1 MTSIDPGPSFVRDG
15 FAIVPALVDGDRC
28 DQLLRL
34 LPAPQE
40 PARLRRL
47 LDLPPVARLAI
58 ELTAHASI
66 AALLPP
72 GARAVQCTFFD
83 KATDRNWSVGPHQ
96 DLSLPLP
103 PGARRLPQGWRGA
116 SHKDGIDFGQPQAAE
131 LERVL
136 AVRVQLDSMVADEG
150 ALEVIPGTHCR
161 GRIEPHEL
169 ADLALTATRVP
180 CPVPR
185 GGALLLRPLLV
196 HGSRRLRAGARRRVL
211 HFVFAAQEAA

>member
-1 MTSIDPGPSFVRDG
+1 MDPGSSVERYG
-15 FAIVPALVDGDRC
+15 FAIVPALVDSDRC

-34 LPAPQE
+34 LPAPHE
-40 PARLRRL
+40 PAKLRRL

-58 ELTAHASI
+58 ELMTHDSI
-66 AALLPP
+66 GALLPT

-83 KATDRNWSVGPHQ
+83 KAADRNWSVGPHQ

-103 PGARRLPQGWRGA
+103 AGAQRLPQGWRGA
-116 SHKDGIDFGQPQAAE
+116 SQKDGLDFGQPPAAE

-136 AVRVQLDSMVADEG
+136 AVRVQLDSMDADDG

-161 GRIEPHEL
+161 GRIEPGEL
-169 ADLALTATRVP
+169 ADLVLTAERVA

-196 HGSRRLRAGARRRVL
+196 HGSRRLRTGGRRRVL
-211 HFVFAAQEAA
+211 HFVFAAREAA